1 MRFGFRPVHPFNT
14 EDTAVL
20 ELNLYGPLRVFLDGR
35 LAIDEQ
41 FKRRKAKALLVLLYL
56 ERDRFMPRDELLERL
71 WPDVD
76 EPPDDSGRLK
86 QTAHVLRRA
95 LEPDQSR
102 RTGWNYILQ
111 HDGSYLFNSR
121 LPRTSDFEQVEL
133 QLELAEADRQ
143 RGDTDTALAR
153 YHRAFVVRRAGLLPE
168 FRYEAWV
175 APFVLAEHEAY
186 LEALDAAAR
195 LHSAR
200 GDYSQAIDLMK
211 RARREDPL
219 RESSVLLLMES
230 LWRSDQPAA
239 AIRTY
244 AQFRDV
250 LARSLQLEPDPKLAA
265 LNRTI
270 RRHRTAGGDRDRRL
284 SDAS

>member
-1 MRFGFRPVHPFNT
+1 
-14 EDTAVL
+14 VL
-20 ELNLYGPLRVFLDGR
+20 ELNLYGPLRVFVDGQV
-35 LAIDEQ
+35 AIGEH
-41 FKRRKAKALLVLLYL
+41 FKRRRAKALLILLYL
-56 ERDRFMPRDELLERL
+56 ERDRFMPRDELMERL
-71 WPDVD
+71 WPSGDN
-76 EPPDDSGRLK
+76 PSGDSGRLK

-95 LEPDQSR
+95 LEADRSR
-102 RTGWNYILQ
+102 RTGWDYIVE
-111 HDGSYLFNSR
+111 HDGSYVFNSQ
-121 LPRTSDFEQVEL
+121 LPHTSDLEQVEL
-133 QLELAEADRQ
+133 QFQMADADRR
-143 RGDTDTALAR
+143 RGDADAALAR
-153 YHRAFVVRRAGLLPE
+153 YQGAFALRKVGLLPE
-168 FRYEAWV
+168 FRYENWV
-175 APFVLAEHEAY
+175 APFVITEHEAY

-200 GDYSQAIDLMK
+200 QDYSQAIDLMK

-230 LWRSDQPAA
+230 LWRSDQPGA

-270 RRHRTAGGDRDRRL
+270 RRGRARSSGLGAPDQLARSVK
-284 SDAS
+284 SDTQVA